1 MKNLLIIFLSCLL
14 LTGSATNADAA
25 FIFKRKHSSD
35 TSASADKTPKKQ
47 HSKKWVRK
55 HEARLDRERDWRLH
69 HWNEQFM
76 PHEKEAKKSLKFML
90 LGLVLLPL
98 GIPAIVHAIR
108 SLKKKDEWYYHFT
121 AITCL
126 IFGSL
131 EILTLA
137 LFITI
142 LLFAIL

>member
-1 MKNLLIIFLSCLL
+1 M
-14 LTGSATNADAA
+14 ATNADAA
-25 FIFKRKHSSD
+25 FIFKHKHAADSS
-35 TSASADKTPKKQ
+35 ANAEKKPA
-47 HSKKWVRK
+47 KKHGKRWTRK
-55 HEARLDRERDWRLH
+55 HEARLDREREWRLH
-69 HWNEQFM
+69 HWQEQFM
-76 PHEKEAKKSLKFML
+76 PHEKEAKKSLRFTL

-98 GIPAIVHAIR
+98 GIPAILHAIR
-108 SLKKKDEWYYHFT
+108 SLRKKDEWYYRVM

-131 EILTLA
+131 EILTMA